1 MMQLK
6 EWINGSLNVN
16 KWLMLAVKTGK
27 GDLSDVSVVLNK
39 GATINNE
46 MCLFTKILWYNLIDD
61 HNFLTINSKGALC
74 KGPLWN
80 VEKWTP
86 FLMKNSKDFC

>member
-61 HNFLTINSKGALC
+61 HNFLTINSKGPSAKDLFETW
-74 KGPLWN
+74 KNGP
-80 VEKWTP
+80 P
-86 FLMKNSKDFC
+86 F